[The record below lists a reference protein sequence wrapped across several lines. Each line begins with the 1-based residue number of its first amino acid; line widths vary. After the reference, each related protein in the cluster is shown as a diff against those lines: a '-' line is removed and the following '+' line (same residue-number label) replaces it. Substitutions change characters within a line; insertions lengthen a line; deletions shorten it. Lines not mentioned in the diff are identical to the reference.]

1 MNRTEARNGPAPAV
15 TERQKGSVVNLY
27 GGADLQL
34 YRMLKPVGKGG
45 PKVRPAGADAVEVGV
60 DYEAQSLKSYA
71 LEDLLREDR
80 PACHVGRAKS
90 CSKSR

>member
-15 TERQKGSVVNLY
+15 TERQKGSVVNLN
-27 GGADLQL
+27 GGTDLQL

-45 PKVRPAGADAVEVGV
+45 ADALEAGV
-60 DYEAQSLKSYA
+60 DYQAQSLKSYA
-71 LEDLLREDR
+71 LEDLLRGDR
-80 PACHVGRAKS
+80 PAYHVGRAES